1 MFIDKEFDKL
11 WHPDNLP
18 ERFRAGQFEIYDY
31 EKQILVDHIHKFYD
45 YIREQHCVPLL
56 DYAYFLEFLELLMKT
71 GDETLGE
78 IADEAWILTAKLG
91 HGLEINRPVKQFIL
105 DAENKREFDLEED
118 EQAFE
123 KAVAETGNPDLLTM
137 SVRELGFSVVVE
149 NSLDRNGIEKVMDLW
164 ILAAR
169 HPKAFVRLREIGET
183 RQKEIKD
190 RLRSLGFILE
200 GGKDDG

>member
-91 HGLEINRPVKQFIL
+91 HGLEINRPVKRFIL
-105 DAENKREFDLEED
+105 NAERKKEFDLEED

-123 KAVAETGNPDLLTM
+123 KAVAEIGNPDLLTM
-137 SVRELGFSVVVE
+137 SVKELGLSVIVE
-149 NSLDRNGIEKVMDLW
+149 NALDRNGIELVMDLW
-164 ILAAR
+164 ILAVR
-169 HPKAFVRLREIGET
+169 HPKALGSVREIGET
-183 RQKEIKD
+183 RQKEIKE